1 VRREDRQVSP
11 GRAREILVEA
21 DHGVLSLCTND
32 VPYGVPLNFCVLG
45 DNLYVH
51 CALEGRKLDMLAQ
64 NPRVSFCVVGEAR
77 ILREEFS
84 TAYESAIVE
93 GVAEVV
99 DGEEKQAGLVG
110 LIQKYS
116 PEFYDEGLE
125 YIRSLTHET
134 KVVVV
139 RIASITGKS
148 RK

>member
-1 VRREDRQVSP
+1 MRREDRQVSP
-11 GRAREILVEA
+11 DRAREILVAA
-21 DHGVLSLCTND
+21 DHGVLSLCADD

-64 NPRVSFCVVGEAR
+64 NSRVSFCVVGEAR

-99 DGEEKQAGLVG
+99 DGDEKQAGLVG
-110 LIQKYS
+110 LIEKYS

-134 KVVVV
+134 KVVAV

-148 RK
+148 RQ